1 MAKIV
6 LTELA
11 DSDLTKIYEFYEP
24 RVGAASAEE
33 IVASVISALEQLLLF
48 PGSGRASRAPDM
60 RDLIFR
66 FIPFYAAY
74 RVVGD
79 EIQVVRILHQ
89 HAESSQHW

>member
-11 DSDLTKIYEFYEP
+11 ESDLTKIYEFYEP
-24 RVGAASAEE
+24 RVGATKAEE
-33 IVASVISALEQLLLF
+33 LVYQVMTALEQLIMF
-48 PGSGRASRAPDM
+48 PGSGRASRAPNM